1 MPPLL
6 LPLLLLLAVQVITCT
21 AVAPPSAPPPGGFTS
36 YSWDTVQTFC
46 FPGGTGNS
54 GYGGHIGNEQVFS
67 AEQIQLYTKYD
78 LVMIAMINQ
87 TALHPTTP
95 HDGYFVPQATAMS
108 IKQAAA
114 IKAVRPDVPVF
125 ASITGYLAQSTFEG
139 ESRSSVHASAPVFRS
154 LEPELQQMLRV

>member
-125 ASITGYLAQSTFEG
+125 AYITGYLAQSTFEG
-139 ESRSSVHASAPVFRS
+139 ESRSTVHAPAPDFRS

>member
-1 MPPLL
+1 MGTFCATLRSMLL
-6 LPLLLLLAVQVITCT
+6 FVLLAVSTP
-21 AVAPPSAPPPGGFTS
+21 VASSNPPPGGFTS

-46 FPGGTGNS
+46 FPGGTGDA
-54 GYGGHIGNEQVFS
+54 GYGGHSGNEQVFS
-67 AEQIQLYTKYD
+67 AEQIQLYTQYD

-87 TALHPTTP
+87 TALHPSTP

-125 ASITGYLAQSTFEG
+125 AYITGYLAQNTFEG
-139 ESRSSVHASAPVFRS
+139 EHWFTDNALHRHPSSRG
-154 LEPELQQMLRV
+154 MC